1 MEDTNE
7 TNSDLTIKFKNKVYY
22 TSQVPARHGLP
33 WRDEEHKQLISELLS
48 HKEIE
53 EIANDHNRSEGGIRA
68 RMKIII
74 FDLFKEN
81 KTFEEISN
89 MFNIHVDEVKDYYK
103 KYKQRCE
110 KRVLQLDD
118 VSKHPVLIPDK
129 NKEQYFEEKEGNH
142 ILILNEMKII
152 SKNLIRLNE
161 NFEKLISSLNS

>member
-1 MEDTNE
+1 
-7 TNSDLTIKFKNKVYY
+7 
-22 TSQVPARHGLP
+22 
-33 WRDEEHKQLISELLS
+33 
-48 HKEIE
+48 
-53 EIANDHNRSEGGIRA
+53 
-68 RMKIII
+68 MKIII

-89 MFNIHVDEVKDYYK
+89 MFNINIDEVKDYYK
-103 KYKQRCE
+103 KYKQRYE

-118 VSKHPVLIPDK
+118 VSKHSVLIPDK
-129 NKEQYFEEKEGNH
+129 NKQHYEEKEGNH